1 MSLMLTSFFFLV
13 VGKNCFHPNS
23 PPPGI
28 LESLSSSSHPIET
41 LQKAIAMLQEVM
53 IPKSHR
59 SCFRPKRKRSR
70 LTCGVAIM
78 HACTHTQT
86 HVHMHKHIYA
96 VHIRT
101 QYKLTFLHMP
111 LHFFISFIFQ
121 VQWYTLDHMN
131 SVVNHKLTVFVVI
144 VNLTQTRVFRKER
157 EFQLRKRFYQIG
169 L

>member
-1 MSLMLTSFFFLV
+1 MGSPQVENENQRSPVGLMLTSFFFLV
-13 VGKNCFHPNS
+13 VGKSCFHPNS

-111 LHFFISFIFQ
+111 LHFFISFIFSG
-121 VQWYTLDHMN
+121 
-131 SVVNHKLTVFVVI
+131 SVVY
-144 VNLTQTRVFRKER
+144 FRSYVQR
-157 EFQLRKRFYQIG
+157 SQP
-169 L
+169 